1 MLASADVRHA
11 GVASGV
17 NNTVARAAG
26 LLAVAGLPAVVGLT
40 SAAYRSP
47 AAFSSSF
54 RTAMFLCAALLACGA
69 VLSALTIDNS
79 VLRAAPDRP
88 AVPEPECK
96 TNCAV
101 GCPPLEPSQAP
112 VKAQPAS

>member
-1 MLASADVRHA
+1 
-11 GVASGV
+11 
-17 NNTVARAAG
+17 
-26 LLAVAGLPAVVGLT
+26 
-40 SAAYRSP
+40 
-47 AAFSSSF
+47 
-54 RTAMFLCAALLACGA
+54 

-101 GCPPLEPSQAP
+101 GCPPLEPSQGP
-112 VKAQPAS
+112 GQAQPAS